1 LRNGL
6 FGRASF
12 GRLCL
17 SAPEVLQWMNSC
29 HHTSSTCVHHLSNSA
44 ATRASLSYMSRLK
57 STVVFLTR
65 NKLANYCFSYLQTP
79 QSKLLLTEDKVIREH
94 VIACLTCLLSGLK
107 VFQPEYPHLDR
118 SRRVLKGLHGFHV
131 YASEYWVG
139 YILSVLA
146 SHDGLSQPERLS
158 SIIHD
163 LSKILDNLGE
173 SCNALD
179 NKDNSTPSEKSLD
192 LLKVHKGLYANALAA
207 LAARPRKGFGDES
220 EEGGISAC
228 LFDLFTVLT
237 CTSRLCY
244 GFN

>member
-1 LRNGL
+1 
-6 FGRASF
+6 
-12 GRLCL
+12 
-17 SAPEVLQWMNSC
+17 M
-29 HHTSSTCVHHLSNSA
+29 
-44 ATRASLSYMSRLK
+44 
-57 STVVFLTR
+57 
-65 NKLANYCFSYLQTP
+65 
-79 QSKLLLTEDKVIREH
+79 
-94 VIACLTCLLSGLK
+94 
-107 VFQPEYPHLDR
+107 DR
-118 SRRVLKGLHGFHV
+118 CWRVLKGLHGFHV

-158 SIIHD
+158 SFIHD

-207 LAARPRKGFGDES
+207 LAARPGKGFGDES
-220 EEGGISAC
+220 EEEGMSAC